1 MSAGLQVVWFKRDL
15 RLHDHAALCHAA
27 AAGPVLCLY
36 LIEPSLWSEPDAACQ
51 HYLFARECLD
61 DLQRSLAARGGG
73 VLLLCGEAVTMLE
86 RLHRVAPFAALWS
99 HQETG
104 NAASFAR
111 DRAVAA
117 WCRAKG
123 IPWHQPRQFGVVRAL
138 PCRDGWE
145 RQWRALMEEPVLPAP
160 ACRFAT
166 VPVTSDPWPTP
177 SSLGLDDWNPPLR
190 QTGGRRAGIAAL
202 DSFLHERSRHYR
214 GGISSPLLA
223 EEACSRLSPYLSHGC
238 LSLREVYQ
246 ATCRRLVLL
255 GPEAQWQKQ
264 GLRAFLSRLH
274 WHCHFIQKLETEPEL
289 EWRNLHR
296 GYDGLRE
303 HEWDEARFTALRE
316 GRTGWPLVDA
326 CVAMLHAS
334 GWLNFRMR
342 AMLVSVAAY
351 PLWLHWRPV
360 GIWLA
365 REFLD
370 YEPGIH
376 WSQLQMQSGTTG
388 INVTRV
394 YNPLKQGRDQDPE
407 GRFVRRWLPPL
418 RRVPDTWLFEP
429 WRMPDDVQ
437 RRCGVI
443 VGVDIPR
450 PIVDLQLA
458 TRQAKARVHALRRE
472 ADVRAGK
479 AAIIEKHGSRKG
491 TPGKSRAGA
500 ERNLTQLRLDW

>member
-1 MSAGLQVVWFKRDL
+1 MSTDLQLVWLKRDL
-15 RLHDHAALCHAA
+15 RIHDHTALCQAA

-36 LIEPSLWSEPDAACQ
+36 LVEPTLWAEPECARQ
-51 HYLFARECLD
+51 HYLFVQECLM
-61 DLQRSLAARGGG
+61 DLQRSLAARGGT
-73 VLLLCGEAVTMLE
+73 VLLLHGEAVAMLE
-86 RLHRVAPFAALWS
+86 RVHRVAPFAALWS

-111 DRAVAA
+111 DKAVAA

-123 IPWHQPRQFGVVRAL
+123 IAWHQPRQFGVVRAL
-138 PCRDGWE
+138 PSRDGWE
-145 RQWRALMEEPVLPAP
+145 KQWRDLMETPALPVPP
-160 ACRFAT
+160 CRFITPPIA
-166 VPVTSDPWPTP
+166 SDPWPAP
-177 SSLGLDDWNPPLR
+177 SALGLDDWTPPLR
-190 QTGGRRAGIAAL
+190 QVGGRRAGIATL
-202 DSFLHERSRHYR
+202 DSFLHDRSRRYR
-214 GGISSPLLA
+214 GGLSSPLLA
-223 EEACSRLSPYLSHGC
+223 EDACSRLSPYLSHGC
-238 LSLREVYQ
+238 LSLREIYQ
-246 ATCRRLVLL
+246 ATCRRLAQLE
-255 GPEAQWQKQ
+255 PAAQWQKQ

-303 HEWDEARFTALRE
+303 NEWDEARFAALRE
-316 GRTGWPLVDA
+316 ARTGWPLVDA
-326 CVAMLHAS
+326 CVTMLHTT

-360 GIWLA
+360 GLWLA

-376 WSQLQMQSGTTG
+376 WSQLQMQAGTTG
-388 INVTRV
+388 INTTRV
-394 YNPLKQGRDQDPE
+394 YNPLKQARDHDPE
-407 GRFVRRWLPPL
+407 GRFVRRWLPAL

-429 WRMPDDVQ
+429 WNMPEDVQ

-450 PIVDLQLA
+450 PIVDLEQA
-458 TRQAKARVHALRRE
+458 TRQAKERVHALRRK
-472 ADVRAGK
+472 ADVRLAK
-479 AAIIEKHGSRKG
+479 AEIAEKHGSRKR
-491 TPGKSRAGA
+491 TSGKRRA
-500 ERNLTQLRLDW
+500 NSQSQHQMHLDW